1 MLSRRTA
8 LLGMFVAFFALVGFA
23 PSVLAADDA
32 TGTWKWT
39 TPGRNGGADRE
50 STLTLKQDGE
60 KLTGSLTA
68 PGRQGAAGTPVEIT
82 DGKVKD
88 GDVSFKIVRKRGDN
102 EITITYTGK
111 LSGDSIKFKSE
122 MTGGTNN
129 PPAREF
135 EAKRSK

>member
-8 LLGMFVAFFALVGFA
+8 LLGIFVAFFALVGFA
-23 PSVLAADDA
+23 PTAKAADDA
-32 TGTWKWT
+32 TGTWKWS

-60 KLTGSLTA
+60 KLTGTLTS
-68 PGRQGAAGTPVEIT
+68 PGRQGAAGTPADIS

-88 GDVSFKIVRKRGDN
+88 GEVSFKIVRKRGDN
-102 EITITYTGK
+102 EFTITYTGK
-111 LSGDSIKFKSE
+111 LSGDTIKFKSE
-122 MTGGTNN
+122 FSGGNN
-129 PPAREF
+129 NRPAREF